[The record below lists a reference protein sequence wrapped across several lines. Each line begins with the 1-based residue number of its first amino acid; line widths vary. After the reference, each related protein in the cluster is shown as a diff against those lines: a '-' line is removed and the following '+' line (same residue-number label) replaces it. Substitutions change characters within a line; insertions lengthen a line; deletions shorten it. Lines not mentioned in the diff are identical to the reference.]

1 MAEREMLGEV
11 YIPPTQCHCK
21 DYTNIGKISFHR
33 QDHKFIKVEC
43 PVLFCL
49 AISIPSLSVSP
60 YTVTPQSATLYVPNL
75 LVTSNCSAQLC
86 MSANCGG
93 CHSIFYR
100 SCPVHKLES
109 EVAVL
114 KFKLGLTIHKTRQE
128 ACWQD
133 FSLASYSNAI
143 LHSAPLPSEDVSG
156 SPPVSLTPTT
166 YYPASTPSLPQSK
179 SFSSLN
185 PDI

>member
-75 LVTSNCSAQLC
+75 LVTVQIALHNYACLP
-86 MSANCGG
+86 
-93 CHSIFYR
+93 I
-100 SCPVHKLES
+100 V
-109 EVAVL
+109 VAVIVYFIGAAL
-114 KFKLGLTIHKTRQE
+114 ST
-128 ACWQD
+128 
-133 FSLASYSNAI
+133 SL
-143 LHSAPLPSEDVSG
+143 
-156 SPPVSLTPTT
+156 SLR
-166 YYPASTPSLPQSK
+166 
-179 SFSSLN
+179 
-185 PDI
+185 